1 MWHWHVPRPFLW
13 LTLTALALTAACETS
28 PTGPCFDPTDSG
40 ACTRRDSTHASNVG
54 GPNVSQIGPQEQRI
68 SCPSDATPEPGAVV
82 QGGLEVNG
90 YCLLDHVTVNDGI
103 LVDPGGNVELEGSLV
118 SGGIVVSACGEIE
131 VDLSDHPTGE
141 TSTINGDLKATASTD
156 CPSGGF
162 SDLDIWTAR
171 INGKLSISGS
181 YLGGPT
187 VCGNQITGN
196 VVLDHATSVH
206 PFWLG
211 DPDGVFGCPG
221 NTIGGT
227 LSVSNS
233 MAVDVGRTLEVE
245 ANHVAGSVLLSAST
259 LELNENTIGGSLL
272 CSNGTVI
279 LPGEPN
285 DDPVDNTV
293 RGANTC
299 Q

>member
-1 MWHWHVPRPFLW
+1 MNRSI
-13 LTLTALALTAACETS
+13 ALALLAAALAACS
-28 PTGPCFDPTDSG
+28 
-40 ACTRRDSTHASNVG
+40 
-54 GPNVSQIGPQEQRI
+54 QEQRLAGPTGFPADLSTKRF

-103 LVDPGGNVELEGSLV
+103 IVDPGGNVELESSLV
-118 SGGIVVSACGEIE
+118 SGGIVVSPCGEIE

-141 TSTINGDLKATASTD
+141 TSTLNGDLKATATTD

-162 SDLDIWTAR
+162 SDLDIWTAQ
-171 INGKLSISGS
+171 IKGSVSISGS
-181 YLGGPT
+181 YLGGPS

-196 VVLDHATSVH
+196 VVLDHATSEH

-227 LSVSNS
+227 LTVSNS
-233 MAVDVGRTLEVE
+233 LAVGIGRTLEVE
-245 ANHVAGSVLLSAST
+245 ANHVTGSVLLSAST

-279 LPGEPN
+279 LSREPD
-285 DDPVDNTV
+285 DDPVGNTV

-299 Q
+299 R

>member
-1 MWHWHVPRPFLW
+1 MNRRIAIAL
-13 LTLTALALTAACETS
+13 LAAALAACS
-28 PTGPCFDPTDSG
+28 QKQPLAGPSG
-40 ACTRRDSTHASNVG
+40 FSADLST
-54 GPNVSQIGPQEQRI
+54 ERF

-103 LVDPGGNVELEGSLV
+103 IVNPGGNVELESSLV

-141 TSTINGDLKATASTD
+141 TSTINGDLKATAATD

-171 INGKLSISGS
+171 INGRLSISGS

-187 VCGNQITGN
+187 VCGNEITGN
-196 VVLDHATSVH
+196 VVLDHVTSVH

-233 MAVDVGRTLEVE
+233 LAVGVGRSLEVE
-245 ANHVAGSVLLSAST
+245 ANRVSGSVLLSAST
-259 LELNENTIGGSLL
+259 LELNENTIGGGLR

-279 LPGEPN
+279 LLREPD
-285 DDPVDNTV
+285 DDPVGNTV

-299 Q
+299 R